1 MASAR
6 HRVVIVVEGL
16 TAGGRRL
23 DPRARVDGRTSGHR
37 RVVQHWEV
45 MEDSEPAVS
54 GAPVVRGVVA
64 TAAQAVRPNAKLI
77 ALLSIGHF
85 VVDLNQGSLPALLPF
100 LKSAHQLSYSAVATI
115 VLAANVASSIVQ
127 PLFGYFAD
135 RASRRWMLP
144 VSVLLTGGGFGL
156 MGLAAG

>member
-1 MASAR
+1 MA
-6 HRVVIVVEGL
+6 E
-16 TAGGRRL
+16 
-23 DPRARVDGRTSGHR
+23 
-37 RVVQHWEV
+37 
-45 MEDSEPAVS
+45 SEPVLYD
-54 GAPVVRGVVA
+54 APVPRGLVA
-64 TAAQAVRPNAKLI
+64 TVAQSVRPNAKLI
-77 ALLSIGHF
+77 ALLSVGHF
-85 VVDLNQGSLPALLPF
+85 VVDLNQGALPALLPF
-100 LKSAHQLSYSAVATI
+100 LKGAHQLSYSAVATI